1 MPRPR
6 EFDEQEVLASAMDV
20 FWTHG
25 YEATS
30 ITDLMEATGLAKG
43 SIYKGFGDK
52 KSLFMR
58 ALDNYLDTG
67 LDGLRERT
75 DALKK
80 SGREILELWLSSL
93 VEVATAPGTRK
104 GCLAVNCA
112 IELAPHDDDVRKRLR
127 RHERRMETLY
137 VRIIERGVADGS
149 LRTDV
154 DPAAGARWVTTVI
167 DGLLVRSKLGL
178 TKKHAKETVDMALS
192 VLT

>member
-6 EFDEQEVLASAMDV
+6 EFDEQEVLAKALDV

-52 KSLFMR
+52 KSLFML
-58 ALDNYLDTG
+58 ALNNYLEAGRSRFRDKATQ
-67 LDGLRERT
+67 DR
-75 DALKK
+75 
-80 SGREILELWLSSL
+80 SGREVLELWLSSL
-93 VEVATAPGTRK
+93 SEMATCSGVRK
-104 GCLAVNCA
+104 GCMSVNCT

-127 RHERRMETLY
+127 QHQRQ
-137 VRIIERGVADGS
+137 IEAMYAEVIQRGVTDGS
-149 LRTDV
+149 LRADI
-154 DPAAGARWVTTVI
+154 DPATAARLLTTLI
-167 DGLLVRSKLGL
+167 NGLLVRAKLGL
-178 TKKHAKETVDMALS
+178 TKKQAKETVDMALS